1 MFMLSTVLKNL
12 FTGSAT
18 RLYPAKKRE
27 PFPDVK
33 GTLKIDIERCT
44 FCTLCQI
51 KCPSQCI
58 KVDRKEKKW
67 DLDPFSCVYCG
78 ICVEVCPV
86 NCLYQETQYRP
97 AVMAKSGDHYAQPVK
112 AAAPAEEGS
121 CAPAPKGAATTEDAQ
136 KNSAAAAPTD
146 KKP

>member
-1 MFMLSTVLKNL
+1 MFMLSTILKNL

-33 GTLKIDIERCT
+33 GNLLFEAEKCT
-44 FCTLCQI
+44 FCTVCAI

-58 KVDRKEKKW
+58 RVDRAQKIWEV
-67 DLDPFSCVYCG
+67 DPFSCVYCG

-86 NCLYQETQYRP
+86 KCLSQDRQYRQ
-97 AVMAKSGDHYAQPVK
+97 AVLTKGTDRYGV
-112 AAAPAEEGS
+112 
-121 CAPAPKGAATTEDAQ
+121 PAPPAATKEECPVADR
-136 KNSAAAAPTD
+136 SSDVLP
-146 KKP
+146 